1 MIATDIA
8 PDMVA
13 FAAQRAAAAGLSNV
27 QAHEMD
33 AEAIDL
39 PDASVDAVLCRLG
52 LMFLPDLDRALAGG
66 LPGARSRRP
75 VRCGDPVAARGPA
88 SVAAYRRDP

>member
-39 PDASVDAVLCRLG
+39 PDASVDAVH
-52 LMFLPDLDRALAGG
+52 AGW
-66 LPGARSRRP
+66 A
-75 VRCGDPVAARGPA
+75 
-88 SVAAYRRDP
+88 